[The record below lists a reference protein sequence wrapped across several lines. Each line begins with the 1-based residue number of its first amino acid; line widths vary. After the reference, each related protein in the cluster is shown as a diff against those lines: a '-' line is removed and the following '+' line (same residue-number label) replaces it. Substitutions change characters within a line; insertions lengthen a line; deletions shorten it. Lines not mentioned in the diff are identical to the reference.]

1 MRWSLIISI
10 SATLLGLFAFSA
22 YGLVIPVDADDGLV
36 LRAVTKKARKPSAP
50 RAKNPLTQGSAKD
63 RKESYKHRHSYA
75 VQKDKN
81 GMKKWQADHIHE
93 KQMVHGHLKENGLK
107 FGDLPKNTQKRVH
120 GIVNGPSN
128 LARIPGSVNGS
139 KGNKV
144 RNAMKGK
151 RIKDRNDRDGYMKES
166 YPQSKKVAQSLDSAY
181 KQGKVKLPKSTAVQ
195 FLDKTMKTGGI
206 KKK

>member
-1 MRWSLIISI
+1 LPIIVNNILI
-10 SATLLGLFAFSA
+10 TLQS
-22 YGLVIPVDADDGLV
+22 
-36 LRAVTKKARKPSAP
+36 
-50 RAKNPLTQGSAKD
+50 
-63 RKESYKHRHSYA
+63 
-75 VQKDKN
+75 
-81 GMKKWQADHIHE
+81 
-93 KQMVHGHLKENGLK
+93 
-107 FGDLPKNTQKRVH
+107 DLPKNTQKRVH

-181 KQGKVKLPKSTAVQ
+181 KQVGFPQARAPA
-195 FLDKTMKTGGI
+195 
-206 KKK
+206 